1 LCVLLLITSVGCGT
15 SRSNGTATTKTTAT
29 ATPPGPE
36 STAQSGTQTATQT
49 TSETATATSE
59 TATATSETATGTS
72 ETATG
77 TPPTGT
83 ETTTNPGAPAS
94 GGAPPQNAR
103 IPATFTILLSGALS
117 PPTVTAPA
125 HLPVQVTVISGDGR
139 AHKAV
144 LHTPTVYALS
154 VPAHGRATVLITDL
168 KTGRYP
174 IVVDG
179 AARGALVIGG
189 APGP

>member
-1 LCVLLLITSVGCGT
+1 VS
-15 SRSNGTATTKTTAT
+15 TTKTTAT
-29 ATPPGPE
+29 ATPPATQ
-36 STAQSGTQTATQT
+36 STAQTATQTATQT
-49 TSETATATSE
+49 APQTATR
-59 TATATSETATGTS
+59 TAPQTKS

-94 GGAPPQNAR
+94 GGAPPQENAR
-103 IPATFTILLSGALS
+103 IPATFTIVPGGALS
-117 PPTVTAPA
+117 PPTITAPA

-144 LHTPTVYALS
+144 LHTPTVYVLA
-154 VPAHGRATVLITDL
+154 VPAHGRATVLIADL

-174 IVVDG
+174 MDVDG
-179 AARGALVIGG
+179 TARGALVIGG